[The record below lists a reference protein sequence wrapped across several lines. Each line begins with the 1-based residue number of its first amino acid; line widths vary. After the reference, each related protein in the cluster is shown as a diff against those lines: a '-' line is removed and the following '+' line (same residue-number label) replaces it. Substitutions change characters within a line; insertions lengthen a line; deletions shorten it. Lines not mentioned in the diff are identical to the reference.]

1 MNTLLLMVHWFEH
14 YSVVIMTLI
23 FVGIVAYYYW
33 PSRKDELEQQGRIPL
48 EDDV

>member
-1 MNTLLLMVHWFEH
+1 MSMLLVMAHWFEH

-23 FVGIVAYYYW
+23 FILIVSYNYW